1 MTQVEFESVPSQK
14 KYFGGS
20 LLKGNARTQR
30 PFRKGSA
37 LHIVLR
43 SDIAKG
49 SLSLLHPSRAKKI
62 DALVRKLSNKF
73 GVRLYRYANSGNHLH
88 LLVRPHNRY
97 AYRNFIKSVTGLIAR
112 VTLGAERGRAKGV
125 KFWSVKPF
133 SRIVA
138 FGKDYKGVLNYII
151 QNALEA
157 VGLIAYKPRNKICYR
172 V

>member
-1 MTQVEFESVPSQK
+1 MKV
-14 KYFGGS
+14 
-20 LLKGNARTQR
+20 
-30 PFRKGSA
+30 
-37 LHIVLR
+37 
-43 SDIAKG
+43 
-49 SLSLLHPSRAKKI
+49 
-62 DALVRKLSNKF
+62 
-73 GVRLYRYANSGNHLH
+73 
-88 LLVRPHNRY
+88 
-97 AYRNFIKSVTGLIAR
+97 IAR